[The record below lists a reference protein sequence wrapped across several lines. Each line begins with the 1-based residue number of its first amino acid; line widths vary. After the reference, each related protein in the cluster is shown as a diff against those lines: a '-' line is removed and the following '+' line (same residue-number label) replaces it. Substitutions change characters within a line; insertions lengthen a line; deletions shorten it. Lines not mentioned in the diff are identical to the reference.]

1 MSVVTSSIGLAT
13 GIDTGAIIDA
23 LIGAQR
29 GTISKLSNRQAA
41 FRAEAGGLDAL
52 SAFALSIGTAAE
64 RLGNDAAFE
73 AHTVRAS
80 DPAALAVSADAD
92 APPGSTVFTPLRRAS
107 AHAATT
113 RGFASPDAAVG
124 AGELVF
130 SKHDGVRGE
139 TSLDL
144 LNGGEGVRR
153 GEVRVTDAA
162 GNIAAV
168 DLTAAR
174 TTADVLDAFNNAEG
188 VALSARVE
196 GGAFVLEDL
205 SNPAGAGG
213 TLTVAD
219 IGGGRTARDLGLAGS
234 GAGTIAGDDVYY
246 ASGAFTFDLLD
257 DGLGLKTVGDALGG
271 EEPRDDLG
279 VELADGT
286 TFALDLD
293 AAPTLAGLVA
303 ALNEHDDNG
312 GKLTAELTGGRL
324 VLTDHT
330 DPPEP
335 DDDGGDGGGGD
346 GGIGGIF
353 GGGGGDPDPPA
364 DPPAGAGVLTLT
376 NLNGA
381 DVLRGL
387 GLEGAPAAD
396 INSAGDDRL
405 AGGKLVAG
413 LDSLLLRN
421 VGGPGGVAGG
431 EIRLTNRAGDAATL
445 DLSAAE
451 SLDEVVSAINGSGLN
466 LRAEAGE
473 RGLTLTDRSGGGGAL
488 RIEDVAGSLAADLGL
503 AGSFDADE
511 AIGGTLARRSIGRTT
526 ALETFADGAVAG
538 DLTVTDSAGV
548 AVTLDLDDLEDG
560 ATLGDFLDAFNT
572 AAAAANGGA
581 GAGVTAELNATGD
594 GFRLIDSAGGAG
606 ELEVTDNAAADALRL
621 TGAVRDGAVSAR
633 DAAVLTLGE
642 GDTLRNLADRLN
654 AGDFGVSAQIA
665 DDGTTLAS
673 SRLILTATDTGAAGR
688 FRIDDGGLAAAFSGG
703 RKGLG
708 AEVSVRGEDALLAIG
723 ANAGGGFLRADS
735 DGSFDDL
742 PGGVGVTIKEAT
754 GEPVTVTVG
763 RDNSGVGGALKSFV
777 AAYNGLVDLAGTLTS
792 FDPATNERGVLQG
805 NATVGRVLRRAES
818 LLTKRF
824 GPNGS
829 APVGADGVRPPRT
842 LFDVGVRIEK
852 DGRIS
857 LNSDRLD
864 EALER
869 DAQGVRDFFQDRT
882 SGFAQVAGE
891 ISDSL
896 TDPFD
901 GLLALEGNSLDRRQ
915 ARIGDRVEDLEEQL
929 VLKRDRLVRQFAA
942 MEEAVSQINSFQS
955 VLSTIRPLELVSRDR

>member
-29 GTISKLSNRQAA
+29 GTISKLTNRQAA

-64 RLGNDAAFE
+64 RLGNKSAFE
-73 AHTVRAS
+73 AHTVKAS

-92 APPGSTVFTPLRRAS
+92 APPGSTVFTPLRTAS
-107 AHAATT
+107 AHATTT
-113 RGFASPDAAVG
+113 RGFTSPDAAVG
-124 AGELVF
+124 VGELVF
-130 SKHDGVRGE
+130 SRHDGVRGE

-168 DLTAAR
+168 DLSSAR

-234 GAGTIAGDDVYY
+234 GAGAIAGDDVYY

-257 DGLGLKTVGDALGG
+257 DGLGLKTAGTTD
-271 EEPRDDLG
+271 EPADDLG
-279 VELADGT
+279 IALADGT

-330 DPPEP
+330 DPPQIP
-335 DDDGGDGGGGD
+335 DPDGGL
-346 GGIGGIF
+346 F
-353 GGGGGDPDPPA
+353 GGTIEA
-364 DPPAGAGVLTLT
+364 DAELTLT

-387 GLEGAPAAD
+387 GLTSPVQRD
-396 INSAGDDRL
+396 INGAGSDDRL
-405 AGGKLVAG
+405 TGGKLVAG

-421 VGGPGGVAGG
+421 VGGPGGVSGG
-431 EIRLTNRAGDAATL
+431 EIRLTNRAGDVAAL
-445 DLSAAE
+445 DLSGAE

-473 RGLTLTDRSGGGGAL
+473 KGLILTDRSGGGGAL
-488 RIEDVAGSLAADLGL
+488 QIEDVTGSLAADLGL
-503 AGSFDADE
+503 AGSFDSDE
-511 AIGGTLARRSIGRTT
+511 ATGDALARRSIGRTT
-526 ALETFADGAVAG
+526 ALASFADGTASG

-548 AVTLDLDDLEDG
+548 AVTLDLDDLEEG
-560 ATLGDFLDAFNT
+560 ATLGDLLDAFNT
-572 AAAAANGGA
+572 AATGA
-581 GAGVTAELNATGD
+581 GAGLTAELNATGD
-594 GFRLIDSAGGAG
+594 GFRLVDGAGGAG
-606 ELEVTDNAAADALRL
+606 ELEVTDNAAAGALRL
-621 TGAVRDGAVSAR
+621 TGAVKDGVTSAR

-703 RKGLG
+703 KQGLG

-723 ANAGGGFLRADS
+723 TSAGGGFLRADS

-763 RDNSGVGGALKSFV
+763 RDDSGVGGALKSFV

-792 FDPATNERGVLQG
+792 FDPETNERGVLQG

-824 GPNGS
+824 GPNGG
-829 APVGADGVRPPRT
+829 APVGADGLRPPRS
-842 LFDVGVRIEK
+842 LFDVGIRIEK

-864 EALER
+864 DALAR
-869 DAQGVRDFFQDRT
+869 DPEGVRGFFQDGT
-882 SGFAQVAGE
+882 GGFAQGAQE

-901 GLLALEGNSLDRRQ
+901 GLLALEGKSLDRRQ
-915 ARIGDRVEDLEEQL
+915 AQLGDRVEDLEDQL

-955 VLSTIRPLELVSRDR
+955 VLSNIRPLELVGRDR